1 VSRTYVVLAV
11 AGVLIGVVAGGMAV
25 RTIATNGDTAAT
37 RPGEVARRPVDG
49 GVTTVAGELSPTNDA
64 AETVDQAGPMPRTSS
79 SWDGLRGSIPTN
91 DAEAALALANEWR
104 SAEPKVQSWVS
115 PESLSFLFPDGVQV
129 DVLLPEDRMVISVA
143 PYLSMTHPCSQHSVS
158 GCRGEF
164 VSREFSY
171 TIRDQDGRV
180 LDDGVAETGDNGFL
194 DLWVP
199 RDEIL
204 ELEIEAPVGRAS
216 RMVSTFSDAET
227 CVTDMEL
234 RI

>member
-1 VSRTYVVLAV
+1 MA
-11 AGVLIGVVAGGMAV
+11 AGAV
-25 RTIATNGDTAAT
+25 RD
-37 RPGEVARRPVDG
+37 RE
-49 GVTTVAGELSPTNDA
+49 DA
-64 AETVDQAGPMPRTSS
+64 Q
-79 SWDGLRGSIPTN
+79 
-91 DAEAALALANEWR
+91 
-104 SAEPKVQSWVS
+104 
-115 PESLSFLFPDGVQV
+115 
-129 DVLLPEDRMVISVA
+129 
-143 PYLSMTHPCSQHSVS
+143 
-158 GCRGEF
+158 
-164 VSREFSY
+164 
-171 TIRDQDGRV
+171 RV